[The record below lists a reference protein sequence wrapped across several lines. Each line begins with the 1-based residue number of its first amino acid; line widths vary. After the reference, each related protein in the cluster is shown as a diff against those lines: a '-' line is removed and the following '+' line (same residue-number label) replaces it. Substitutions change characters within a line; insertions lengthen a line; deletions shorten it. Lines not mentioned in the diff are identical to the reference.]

1 MANPNTVQALAKVE
15 AKTAAE
21 ICAAIEL
28 SEPARKLL
36 DQQTPPAD
44 YLAKLNEAGMGEDAV
59 RFLAH
64 ALPKRE
70 AVWWA
75 CQCIR
80 EAGVDSGE
88 AAKAALLAA
97 AVWASDPSEQNRRA
111 AHAAAEKAQGTPEAL
126 TALGAFL
133 SGGSM
138 TPPEAPEVKP
148 AEDFTPRTVA
158 GAVMLAAV
166 AAEPEKAPQKYRRF
180 IDLGVQSANQPLPK
194 GKGA

>member
-59 RFLAH
+59 RFLAY

-80 EAGVDSGE
+80 EANVDSGE
-88 AAKAALLAA
+88 TGKAALLAA
-97 AVWASDPSEQNRRA
+97 AVWASDPSEDNRRA
-111 AHAAAEKAQGTPEAL
+111 AHAAAEKAQGTPESFA
-126 TALGAFL
+126 ALGAFL

-138 TPPEAPEVKP
+138 TPPEAAAVKP

-166 AAEPEKAPQKYRRF
+166 GAEPEKAPQKYRRF